1 MPWRSLISRV
11 RHPPSGVGSGYVAQD
26 IFFGPELTCEKN
38 GRLAL
43 NSSQPGSMHDTVVLR
58 SGVNFTH
65 FLQKWPKI
73 QHSSPKCL
81 QQSMTF
87 QKSSFSCPAVLT
99 YESDGVSDPPALG

>member
-1 MPWRSLISRV
+1 MTEQNR
-11 RHPPSGVGSGYVAQD
+11 
-26 IFFGPELTCEKN
+26 
-38 GRLAL
+38 
-43 NSSQPGSMHDTVVLR
+43 PGTFEQAVLLR